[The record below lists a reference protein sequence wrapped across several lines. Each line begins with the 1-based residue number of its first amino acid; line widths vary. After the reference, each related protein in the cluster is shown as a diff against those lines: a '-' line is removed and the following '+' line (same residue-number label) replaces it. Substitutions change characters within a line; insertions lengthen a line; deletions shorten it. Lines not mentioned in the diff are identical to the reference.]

1 MKCQKNVANSD
12 AKTSFT
18 GGPCDARKF
27 VELPGILMVQ
37 FLRCLYVT
45 LSRFVGVLQLGD
57 QKVTLNHP
65 LFLFFVF
72 FPLENQVKNVQN
84 TNHILQYVLGKLY
97 LLRESNLENPSES
110 RPIFVGFI
118 PITWSE
124 VPVRHHQVGSS
135 TKRRH
140 ARNGR
145 RPCSTSSRFCL
156 AKSTFMGRA
165 AMGHGLTTLRKNKL
179 LKIHLADSKVQRFD
193 DP

>member
-1 MKCQKNVANSD
+1 
-12 AKTSFT
+12 
-18 GGPCDARKF
+18 
-27 VELPGILMVQ
+27 
-37 FLRCLYVT
+37 VT

-97 LLRESNLENPSES
+97 LLRESNLENPSEI

-124 VPVRHHQVGSS
+124 VPVHHHQVGSS

-156 AKSTFMGRA
+156 AKSRESRYGPWANYSEKEQASQDSSCR
-165 AMGHGLTTLRKNKL
+165 
-179 LKIHLADSKVQRFD
+179 LKSSEV
-193 DP
+193 